1 MGSCISVQDEK
12 SIDNNS
18 DAVVPP
24 EKAQAPIVRT
34 RPSFGRQGSSLQNLS
49 DSRHVM
55 MRRSSAKG
63 ATLQK
68 DGSFYRPRQNHVLA
82 ALQQVEAEKQK
93 AVSLETSGK
102 TQTSEVS
109 AY

>member
-1 MGSCISVQDEK
+1 MGSCISVQDDK
-12 SIDNNS
+12 SIDNKS

-24 EKAQAPIVRT
+24 EEAPIVRT
-34 RPSFGRQGSSLQNLS
+34 RPSFGRQGSSLANLS

-55 MRRSSAKG
+55 MKRSSAKG
-63 ATLQK
+63 AALQK

-93 AVSLETSGK
+93 AGSLETNGK

>member
-1 MGSCISVQDEK
+1 MGSCISVQDDKE
-12 SIDNNS
+12 SIDNKS

-24 EKAQAPIVRT
+24 EAPIVRT
-34 RPSFGRQGSSLQNLS
+34 RPSFGRQGSSLANLS

-55 MRRSSAKG
+55 MKRSSVKG
-63 ATLQK
+63 AALQK

-93 AVSLETSGK
+93 AGSLETSGK
-102 TQTSEVS
+102 TQISEVS